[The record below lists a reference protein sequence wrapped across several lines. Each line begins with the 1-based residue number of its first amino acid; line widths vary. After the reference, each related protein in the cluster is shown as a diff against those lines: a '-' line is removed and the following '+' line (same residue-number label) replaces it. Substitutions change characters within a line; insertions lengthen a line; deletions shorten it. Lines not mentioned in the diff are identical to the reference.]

1 MSALRLSGPQGSS
14 KKSLNNSTTL
24 GYADAQARVEY
35 MKTPSITATPM
46 VQQCQFV
53 IPAVI
58 KPLLSPEPEVP
69 HAPAVP
75 EYQPYPMPP
84 IIIKEDN
91 SWQHL
96 LYFMIFAMKNRNC
109 APPPM
114 PYQYPMPGYDR
125 FCNDAL
131 PYMPYPFPMQN
142 QGMDTMYDDEPE
154 QRDNEAVNCQMGCNC
169 GPYPIIY
176 REKSNDLD
184 VILPILMLAMM
195 DDGPFG
201 PMPPMPLPYAGL
213 KNNGGCGCGGYRC

>member
-1 MSALRLSGPQGSS
+1 MCQYFIMGPLLILFSVFVCWE
-14 KKSLNNSTTL
+14 

-46 VQQCQFV
+46 VQPCQFV

-69 HAPAVP
+69 PAVP

-154 QRDNEAVNCQMGCNC
+154 QRDNEVT
-169 GPYPIIY
+169 
-176 REKSNDLD
+176 L
-184 VILPILMLAMM
+184 VIRT
-195 DDGPFG
+195 D
-201 PMPPMPLPYAGL
+201 
-213 KNNGGCGCGGYRC
+213 K